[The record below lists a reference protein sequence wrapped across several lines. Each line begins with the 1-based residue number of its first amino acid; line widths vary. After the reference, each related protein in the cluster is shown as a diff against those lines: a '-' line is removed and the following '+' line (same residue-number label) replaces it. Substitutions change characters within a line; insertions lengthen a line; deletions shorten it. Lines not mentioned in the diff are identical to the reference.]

1 MYSLINKNIFVILDN
16 IERDHVAEYDW
27 LSNRLKQTNISLDP
41 EFQKRYKSYWA
52 MDFARL
58 SPDFCEFYFRVL
70 ENGKSMDIEIR
81 ELCQNLYEVPTH
93 KNEQKSI
100 QFSFA
105 TKLAHMID
113 PALPIYDNLVC
124 SFYFLKVAGP
134 KGDFSQRIE
143 LYLSVYKFL
152 LNELKRIKINGL
164 LESSIYEFRK
174 HLTPKYFTD
183 EKIIDSLIRAF
194 VSIAKKGAFQNGE
207 FEYH

>member
-1 MYSLINKNIFVILDN
+1 MYSLINKNILVILDN
-16 IERDHVAEYDW
+16 IERAYVAEYDW
-27 LSNRLKQTNISLDP
+27 LSKRLKQTNVSLDP

-58 SPDFCEFYFRVL
+58 SPGFCEFYFRVL
-70 ENGKSMDIEIR
+70 EKGKSEDIEIR
-81 ELCQNLYEVPTH
+81 SLCKNLYEVPTH
-93 KNEQKSI
+93 KNEQKTI

-105 TKLAHMID
+105 TKLAHMIN

-124 SFYFLKVAGP
+124 SFYFLKVAWP

-152 LNELKRIKINGL
+152 LKELERIKTNGL

-174 HLTPKYFTD
+174 GLSPKCFTD
-183 EKIIDSLIRAF
+183 EKIIDTLIRAF
-194 VSIAKKGAFQNGE
+194 VGMARNGAFQNGE